1 MRFQLDFP
9 VIADRYR
16 SPDTSPGRFARHFP
30 TLAYYL
36 RILPIVFKA
45 SSLAKRGLY
54 DDPAW
59 CRSSFD
65 IFKAI
70 EGVGT
75 KCSIRNLRAVTE
87 MNSPFVVVGNHMS
100 TLETFLL
107 PYLICPH
114 RKFTYIVKESLV
126 RYPIF
131 RHIMISRNPIVVGR
145 RSPKED
151 FVRVMKEGTKRIEAG
166 YSVAVFPQTTRMTK
180 FNPVHFNSIGV
191 KLARRAGVPVLPLA
205 LKTDAWGTSKWL
217 KDFGKIRPQL
227 DVHLAFGN
235 SLPIKSTG
243 REEQQA
249 IISHIERNLRNWTM
263 KPTSDPDF

>member
-9 VIADRYR
+9 VIVDRYR
-16 SPDTSPGRFARHFP
+16 SPDTHPGWFPRRFP
-30 TLAYYL
+30 SLAYYL
-36 RILPIVFKA
+36 KILPIVCKA

-59 CRSSFD
+59 CRSSYD
-65 IFKAI
+65 IFQAI

-75 KCSIRNLRAVTE
+75 KCSIHNLKAVTE
-87 MNSPFVVVGNHMS
+87 LTAPFVVVGNHMS

-114 RKFTYIVKESLV
+114 RKFTYIVKESLI

-131 RHIMISRNPIVVGR
+131 KHIMISRNPIVVGR
-145 RSPKED
+145 RSAKED
-151 FVRVMKEGTKRIEAG
+151 FVQVMKEGTKRIEAG

-180 FNPVHFNSIGV
+180 FDPAGFNSIGV
-191 KLARRAGVPVLPLA
+191 KLARRAGVPVVPLA

-217 KDFGKIRPQL
+217 KDFGRVRPWL
-227 DVHLAFGN
+227 DVHLAFGTP
-235 SLPIKSTG
+235 SSITSTG
-243 REEQQA
+243 REEQKT
-249 IISHIERNLRNWTM
+249 IISHIEENLGKW
-263 KPTSDPDF
+263 SECD